1 MQSAEANFFD
11 EPFDT
16 APNFVEQHTVDR
28 LSQDRRAR
36 RPQQQVSPFDRNFG
50 PGFKR
55 TRRQMRIG
63 GYLKGLLK
71 QLVLVI

>member
-1 MQSAEANFFD
+1 MQTAEANLFD

-16 APNFVEQHTVDR
+16 ATNFVEQHAVDR
-28 LSQDRRAR
+28 LGQDRRAR
-36 RPQQQVSPFDRNFG
+36 RPQQEVSPFDRNFR

-55 TRRQMRIG
+55 RCRQMSIG

-71 QLVLVI
+71 QLVLVV